1 MSLNQIIF
9 RPFSSSDDIPRLLRL
24 RCAVEAEDHSGDQVT
39 EESLRTQLALPGH
52 DPARD
57 RTVALDPADPDNVIG
72 YNLVWLQPG
81 EQTAQANVIVH
92 PAWRHQGIG
101 SVLLEQALTR
111 ASQLGAAQAVI
122 YAHQKHPA
130 AGAFLRKHGFQPAG
144 AYTEMR
150 APGDGRLPPTVW
162 PYGYQVRTYA
172 EVQDLAILTQVF
184 NECYQ
189 DLPGHH
195 QVNQEQMAGYLAEFD
210 PQGLFLVFSEKN
222 RPVGVSRVEMSPE
235 RNTKNGVPTGYIDS
249 PGIYSPHRRLDL
261 YRALLLTGMKWL
273 QSQGAALIE
282 LESWGDKQEVLR
294 SYADLGFTILRQV
307 VTYRRTLTDQPE
319 PLTLIP

>member
-9 RPFSSSDDIPRLLRL
+9 RPYSPSDDLPRLLRL
-24 RCAVEAEDHSGDQVT
+24 RLAIEAEDQQGDET
-39 EESLRTQLALPGH
+39 SEEALRAQLALPGH

-57 RTVALDPADPDNVIG
+57 RTVALDSAKPDTLLA

-81 EQTAQANVIVH
+81 EQTAWANVVVH
-92 PAWRHQGIG
+92 PAWRRQGLG
-101 SVLLEQALTR
+101 STLLEKALSHAR
-111 ASQLGAAQAVI
+111 QLGAAQVNLS
-122 YAHQKHPA
+122 AHHTHPA

-144 AYTEMR
+144 AYTELR
-150 APGDGRLPPTVW
+150 APADRRLPPVVW
-162 PYGYQVRTYA
+162 PYGYTVRPYA

-189 DLPGHH
+189 DLWGHS
-195 QVNQEQMAGYLAEFD
+195 QVSQEQMAGYLAEFD
-210 PQGLFLVFSEKN
+210 PHGLFLVFSEKN
-222 RPVGVSRVEMSPE
+222 RPVGVSRVEMSTE
-235 RNTKNGVPTGYIDS
+235 RSTKNGLPTGYIDS

-294 SYADLGFTILRQV
+294 SYADLGFTHLRQV
-307 VTYRRTLTDQPE
+307 VTYRQTLTDQPA
-319 PLTLIP
+319 PLPPIP

>member
-9 RPFSSSDDIPRLLRL
+9 RPYSPSDDLPRLLRL
-24 RCAVEAEDHSGDQVT
+24 RLAVEAEDQQGDEIS
-39 EESLRTQLALPGH
+39 EEGLRAQLALPGH

-57 RTVALDPADPDNVIG
+57 RTVALDPADPNTLIG
-72 YNLVWLQPG
+72 YNLVWLP
-81 EQTAQANVIVH
+81 TNSDAAQANVIVH
-92 PAWRHQGIG
+92 PAWRRQGIG
-101 SVLLEQALTR
+101 RALLQQALAHLR
-111 ASQLGAAQAVI
+111 QLGAAQVNI
-122 YAHQKHPA
+122 YAHQSHPA
-130 AGAFLRKHGFQPAG
+130 AGAFLRAHGFLPAG

-150 APGDGRLPPTVW
+150 APADRRLPPVVW
-162 PYGYQVRTYA
+162 PYGYQMRPYT

-195 QVNQEQMAGYLAEFD
+195 QVTPEQMAEYLSQFIPE
-210 PQGLFLVFSEKN
+210 GLFLVFSEKN

-235 RNTKNGVPTGYIDS
+235 RSAKNGVPTGYIDS

-294 SYADLGFTILRQV
+294 SYADLGFTPLRQV
-307 VTYRRTLTDQPE
+307 VTYRQTLT
-319 PLTLIP
+319 TT